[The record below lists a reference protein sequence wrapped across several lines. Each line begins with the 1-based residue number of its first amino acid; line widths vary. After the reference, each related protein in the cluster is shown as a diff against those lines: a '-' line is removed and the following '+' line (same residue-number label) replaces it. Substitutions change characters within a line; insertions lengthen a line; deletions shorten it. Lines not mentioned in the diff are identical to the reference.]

1 MYLPAKG
8 GSGVRQRL
16 SAVVSN
22 WRLQHIL
29 IISFILMTAI
39 TIGVGSLMI
48 YRLIDNY
55 LGEAQADR
63 VSRDMDLA
71 LAFYNNKM
79 SDISS
84 TARRIGSMR
93 SVEQNLVAADVGD
106 RQALQVLQDAVENE
120 LSNLPSD
127 TQRFIVI
134 TNAEGK
140 SVAGMVASHRQFGYV
155 LPKSDWAEVPIVN
168 DVLAEGRGLSA
179 TEVMSGSILAWV
191 GLDKQAYIPLI
202 DTPKAAPKPYDRR
215 EGTAGLTLISVVP
228 VVSEDGEL
236 VGSVLAG
243 HLFNNDFTLVDRISE
258 VAGVDTATLFFGDL
272 RVSTNV
278 PLDATG
284 KRAIGTRVSQ
294 EVFDEVLVKGQEFTG
309 QAFVVNQN
317 YITRYKPLYDHTGR
331 IVGMLYVGAKQAA
344 FQRLLSS
351 FGQEVFLIAA
361 TTLLLSIIIAVPLA
375 WSIGKPLRQLAEATR
390 KVAEGDW
397 SVRVP
402 VDGFQEIRTQAES
415 FNTMVETLKGTQEQL
430 VRKEQ
435 LASVGQLAAGVAH
448 EINNPL
454 GSVLLY
460 ADILRKETPNED
472 QQRREDLEMIM
483 REATRCK
490 VIVNDLLNFSRQNEV
505 LAQDTDLNAMICE
518 LAEEQGKRPLFS
530 EVEISTELDPTLN
543 TIQAD
548 PLQLHQV
555 FINLMNNA
563 AEAMP
568 DGGKLTLR
576 TRQGPTPGY
585 VTIEVQDTGVGIS
598 EENMKK
604 LFTPFFTTKP
614 IGKGTGL
621 GLAITYGIVK
631 MHRGQITVQSQVG
644 VGTTFTITFQEHL
657 PTQKEESQ
665 ANVTGPKVT

>member
-1 MYLPAKG
+1 M
-8 GSGVRQRL
+8 RQRL
-16 SAVVSN
+16 ATILAK
-22 WRLQHIL
+22 WRLQYIL
-29 IISFILMTAI
+29 IISFILTTAI
-39 TIGVGSLMI
+39 TIVVGSVMI
-48 YRLIDNY
+48 YRLINNY
-55 LGEAQADR
+55 LEEAQSDR
-63 VSRDMDLA
+63 VGRDMDLA

-84 TARRIGSMR
+84 SARRIGSMR
-93 SVEQNLVAADVGD
+93 SMEQNLVSADAGD
-106 RQALQVLQDAVENE
+106 RQALQILQDTIENE

-127 TQRFIVI
+127 TQRFIVV
-134 TNAEGK
+134 TNADGK
-140 SVAGMVASHRQFGYV
+140 SIAGMVASHRQFGYV
-155 LPKSDWAEVPIVN
+155 LPNTDWAQMPIIK
-168 DVLAEGRGLSA
+168 DALTEGRGLSA
-179 TEVMSGSILAWV
+179 TEVMSASILAWA
-191 GLDKQAYIPLI
+191 GLDKQAYIPLL
-202 DTPKAAPKPYDRR
+202 DTPKAAPAPYDPR
-215 EGTAGLTLISVVP
+215 EGKGGLTLISVVP
-228 VVSEDGEL
+228 VVSEEGEL
-236 VGSVLAG
+236 AGSVVAG

-317 YITRYKPLYDHTGR
+317 YITRYKPLYDHLGK

-344 FQRLLSS
+344 FQSLLTS
-351 FGQEVFLIAA
+351 FGREVFLVAVY
-361 TTLLLSIIIAVPLA
+361 TLLLSMIIAIPLA
-375 WSIGKPLRQLAEATR
+375 WSIARPLRRLAEATR

-402 VDGFQEIRTQAES
+402 VSGFQEIRSQAES
-415 FNTMVETLKGTQEQL
+415 FNTMVETLKDTQEQL
-430 VRKEQ
+430 VQREK

-460 ADILRKETPNED
+460 ADILRKETPEED
-472 QQRREDLEMIM
+472 RQHREDLEMIM

-505 LAQDTDLNAMICE
+505 LAQDTELNAMIRE
-518 LAEEQGKRPLFS
+518 LAEEQAKRPLFQK
-530 EVEISTELDPTLN
+530 VEIATDLDPALN

-555 FINLMNNA
+555 FVNLMNNA

-576 TRQGPTPGY
+576 TRRGPTPGY
-585 VTIEVQDTGVGIS
+585 VTLEVQDTGVGIS

-621 GLAITYGIVK
+621 GLAIIYGIVK
-631 MHRGQITVQSQVG
+631 MHRGQISVQSQVG
-644 VGTTFTITFQEHL
+644 RGTTFTILLQERL
-657 PTQKEESQ
+657 SAPREESQ
-665 ANVTGPKVT
+665 SRVAVN